1 MIFGLLA
8 GQKLLAQTDA
18 TDPQV
23 ICVGETRPYR
33 VDYLENGGAGTTGS
47 TYAWSILT
55 PGFLGTISTNQGPG
69 ASSNAISINWGATAP
84 GLYVLQVIETN
95 SGCPGAPMQLNIQL
109 TPLITPT
116 FDPIGPLC
124 QNSVAPTLPT
134 SSTNS
139 PAITGTWDA
148 AISTTT
154 VGTVVYTFTPAAG
167 QCATTTTLSVTVTD
181 QITPTFAAIG
191 PLCQN
196 STAPTLPG
204 TSIEGI
210 TGTWLPATI
219 NTATLGTTTYT
230 FTPDGGQC
238 SIVVTLDVDI
248 TTPVT
253 PLFNQ
258 VADICS
264 GDVLTALP
272 TTSTNG
278 ITGTWAP
285 ALNNT
290 TTTTYTFTP
299 TAGLCATTT
308 TMTINVNSLTTPLFT
323 QVADICSGD
332 ALAALPTTSNNGIN
346 GTWSPALDNT
356 TTTTYTFTPSAGQC
370 ANTTTMTINVN
381 SNTTPLFTQVPDF
394 CFGATL
400 SPLPTTSNNGIT
412 GSWSPALDNTIT
424 GTYTF
429 TPDVG
434 QCATTTT
441 MTINVIAP
449 ATPTFTQVADFC
461 IGTITS
467 PLLTT
472 SLEGVTGTWSPAFD
486 NTITSTYTFTP
497 AAGQC
502 YTTTTMT
509 LTVLPLNTPT
519 FNPVADVCSGTTMT
533 ALPTTSL
540 EGYTGSWSP
549 ALNNTTTTTY
559 TFTPTAG
566 QCASTTTLIITILPL
581 PTASIASGPT
591 CSVDLLTWSVDV
603 TVSGGT
609 VTSTSGT
616 VTNPTGNNWTIAG
629 VAAGVNI
636 TLTITE
642 NGCDNTLVIN
652 APNCNC
658 PTVAAPIG
666 TDEDYCIGAA
676 TIPGLTATI
685 LAGQT
690 LNWYDAASGG
700 TLVGTGSPFVPAA
713 PGTYYAEAVDNT
725 TLCVSQRT
733 AVTLTEN
740 PLPVV
745 NALGDATLCQGE
757 STTLSA
763 TGALTYVWSPT
774 TGLSPTTGTPVTAT
788 PPVGTITYTV
798 TGTDG
803 NGCENTDTVTVI
815 VNPTPTTSPIY
826 HD

>member
-1 MIFGLLA
+1 MRKIQLLLLMIFGLLA

-196 STAPTLPG
+196 SSAPALP
-204 TSIEGI
+204 TSSTNIPAI
-210 TGTWLPATI
+210 TGTWDAAIST
-219 NTATLGTTTYT
+219 TSTGTTVYT
-230 FTPDGGQC
+230 FTPD
-238 SIVVTLDVDI
+238 
-248 TTPVT
+248 
-253 PLFNQ
+253 
-258 VADICS
+258 
-264 GDVLTALP
+264 
-272 TTSTNG
+272 
-278 ITGTWAP
+278 
-285 ALNNT
+285 
-290 TTTTYTFTP
+290 
-299 TAGLCATTT
+299 
-308 TMTINVNSLTTPLFT
+308 
-323 QVADICSGD
+323 
-332 ALAALPTTSNNGIN
+332 
-346 GTWSPALDNT
+346 
-356 TTTTYTFTPSAGQC
+356 AGQC
-370 ANTTTMTINVN
+370 AGTATMSVDV
-381 SNTTPLFTQVPDF
+381 TPQV
-394 CFGATL
+394 
-400 SPLPTTSNNGIT
+400 
-412 GSWSPALDNTIT
+412 
-424 GTYTF
+424 
-429 TPDVG
+429 
-434 QCATTTT
+434 
-441 MTINVIAP
+441 
-449 ATPTFTQVADFC
+449 TPTFTQ
-461 IGTITS
+461 IGPLCQNSAAPVLPTS
-467 PLLTT
+467 STNIPAI
-472 SLEGVTGTWSPAFD
+472 TGTWDA
-486 NTITSTYTFTP
+486 
-497 AAGQC
+497 
-502 YTTTTMT
+502 
-509 LTVLPLNTPT
+509 VL
-519 FNPVADVCSGTTMT
+519 S
-533 ALPTTSL
+533 TTSA
-540 EGYTGSWSP
+540 GTVV
-549 ALNNTTTTTY
+549 Y

-566 QCASTTTLIITILPL
+566 QCATTATMSVTVDPLITPTFAAIGPLCQNSVAPVLPTSSTNIPAITGTWDAVLSTVSAGTVVYTFTPTAGQCATTQTMSVVVNPQITPTFTQIGPLCQNSVAPVLPTSSTNIPAITGTWDAVLSTASAGTVVYTFTPTAGQCATTTTMSVTVDPLVTPTFAAIGPLCQNSVAPTLPTSSTNVPAITGTWDAVLSTASAGTVVYTFTPDAGQCASTATLSVVVNPTPTITI
-581 PTASIASGPT
+581 ANGPT

-603 TVSGGT
+603 TVSSGT

-636 TLTITE
+636 TLTVTD

-666 TDEDYCIGAA
+666 TDEDYCIGAS